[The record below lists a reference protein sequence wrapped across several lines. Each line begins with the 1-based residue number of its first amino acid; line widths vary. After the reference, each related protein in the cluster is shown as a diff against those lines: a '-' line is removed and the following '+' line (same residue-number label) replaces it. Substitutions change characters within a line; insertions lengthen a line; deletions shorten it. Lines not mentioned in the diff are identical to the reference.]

1 MDLFNDKLG
10 NCGKKLLCSQLM
22 KTPVFT
28 VCNPPLYVSTS
39 DNGSTTF
46 LWYRYFLLH
55 FWVEGN
61 IRPPSSTPPPLKL
74 SNVTGQKNLALQ
86 VPLVVR
92 YKTLEKFSKALY
104 GTTEGTCSAR
114 FFRPVMDRGEIISN
128 LG

>member
-1 MDLFNDKLG
+1 MLV
-10 NCGKKLLCSQLM
+10 LLIMGQRRSYG
-22 KTPVFT
+22 TGTFSFT
-28 VCNPPLYVSTS
+28 SGWREIYDPP
-39 DNGSTTF
+39 
-46 LWYRYFLLH
+46 
-55 FWVEGN
+55 
-61 IRPPSSTPPPLKL
+61 PPPPPPLKL

>member
-1 MDLFNDKLG
+1 MVPVLSPSLLG
-10 NCGKKLLCSQLM
+10 GGKYT
-22 KTPVFT
+22 TP
-28 VCNPPLYVSTS
+28 
-39 DNGSTTF
+39 
-46 LWYRYFLLH
+46 RLH
-55 FWVEGN
+55 
-61 IRPPSSTPPPLKL
+61 PPPPLKL